1 MEIYEKTV
9 KKIKSIE
16 QEHAA
21 HLEELRKDIDRL
33 TLSAEEAEQQRME
46 AMKTGNQ
53 KLYSASVFA
62 LDQANTERKAKE
74 QELKD
79 AETGPIITKETAEAL
94 EADIMAG
101 VIEKVRQTDKEF
113 FRIIDEY
120 FPKVEEASKAIAEG
134 NTLMKKIE
142 LEMLKD
148 ERKIATYQR
157 TGLPL
162 DVKQIRADLTS
173 LYYSNMIRRNGEY
186 IKATGNRPND
196 QKVLQFN

>member
-33 TLSAEEAEQQRME
+33 TLSAEEADRQRME
-46 AMKTGNQ
+46 AIKTGNQ

-62 LDQANTERKAKE
+62 LDQANTERNAKE
-74 QELKD
+74 QELKV

-94 EADIMAG
+94 EADMLAG
-101 VIEKVRQTDKEF
+101 LMEKVKQTDTEF
-113 FRIIDEY
+113 FRIIDTYYPE
-120 FPKVEEASKAIAEG
+120 VLNASKAITAG
-134 NTLMKKIE
+134 NDLLIKIE

-148 ERKIATYQR
+148 EKKLEMYHR
-157 TGLPL
+157 TGQPINI
-162 DVKQIRADLTS
+162 KQFRPGLVS
-173 LYYSNMIRRNGEY
+173 MYYSQAIKHNEKY
-186 IKATGNRPND
+186 IEVTGNRPED
-196 QKVLQFN
+196 QTRLNRN

>member
-33 TLSAEEAEQQRME
+33 TLSAEEADRQRME
-46 AMKTGNQ
+46 AIKTGNQ

-79 AETGPIITKETAEAL
+79 AETSPIITKETAEAL

-148 ERKIATYQR
+148 EKKIEMYQR
-157 TGLPL
+157 TGQPI
-162 DVKQIRADLTS
+162 DVKQIRADLIS
-173 LYYSNMIRRNGEY
+173 RYYSNMIRHNGEY